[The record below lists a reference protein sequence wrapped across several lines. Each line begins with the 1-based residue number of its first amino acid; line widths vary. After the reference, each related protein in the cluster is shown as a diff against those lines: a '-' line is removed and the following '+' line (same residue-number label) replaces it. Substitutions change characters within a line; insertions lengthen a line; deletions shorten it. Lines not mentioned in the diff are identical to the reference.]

1 MFDPRLI
8 NLFKCMFIL
17 YSAARNHRYPCYIQC
32 NTPNYMIHC
41 TYFKKGRK
49 LTPSLACF
57 QARRH
62 WSYFHLRKND
72 VSPKWIKAPLNN

>member
-1 MFDPRLI
+1 MFDPQLI

-17 YSAARNHRYPCYIQC
+17 YSAARNHKYPCYIQY
-32 NTPNYMIHC
+32 NTTYYMIHC

-72 VSPKWIKAPLNN
+72 VSPQWIKALVKN